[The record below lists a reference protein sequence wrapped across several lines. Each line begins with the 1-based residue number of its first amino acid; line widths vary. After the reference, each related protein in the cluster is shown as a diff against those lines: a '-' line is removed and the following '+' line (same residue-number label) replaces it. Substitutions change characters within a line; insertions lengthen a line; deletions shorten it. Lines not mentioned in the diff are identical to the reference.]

1 MYTVTHVFWP
11 PVFPANKL
19 NTGRVLANMYI
30 DEMLLL
36 FHKRIAVDSKVTF

>member
-11 PVFPANKL
+11 PVFSANKL